1 MSSWL
6 IIIVDEITQGRENM
20 RINSVRG
27 NVTIDLVTFQ
37 NFIYYVAL
45 SLKITQFS
53 YINSI

>member
-45 SLKITQFS
+45 SLKITQ
-53 YINSI
+53 